1 MCVKRFLFWKR
12 AEAPIFWETMKSGS
26 ILITVMRTLDER
38 NLPSLWKLKAP
49 RKLTGCIVVGIPRRT
64 WTKSQLNPQQLTTRD
79 IEQGAHLMRWS
90 QRLQLAQMR
99 GPKLIQTGDA

>member
-12 AEAPIFWETMKSGS
+12 EEAPIFWAAMKSGS

-38 NLPSLWKLKAP
+38 NLPRLWKLKAP
-49 RKLTGCIVVGIPRRT
+49 RKLTGCIVVVIPRRT
-64 WTKSQLNPQQLTTRD
+64 CTKRQRNSQQLTTWD
-79 IEQGAHLMRWS
+79 MEKGAHLMRWS
-90 QRLQLAQMR
+90 QRLHLAQMR